1 MSTKHEGQDSRTA
14 DKFVVR
20 LKPSQR
26 DKVKARAQADN
37 RSMNDTMVDAIDRY
51 LEQGE
56 AFDELLRIVQQATQ
70 PQAGAFVTIHRS
82 YLQQLV
88 KAVIEMD
95 EDNATQ
101 GREFMVA
108 ALAVLGGDV

>member
-1 MSTKHEGQDSRTA
+1 MARIAGHDSRTA

-20 LKPSQR
+20 TKPEQR
-26 DKVKARAQADN
+26 ERLKARAQAEN
-37 RSMNDTMVDAIDRY
+37 RSMNDAVVTAIDRY
-51 LEQGE
+51 LDQGE
-56 AFDELLRIVQQATQ
+56 AFDELLRIVQQAIQ
-70 PQAGAFVTIHRS
+70 PQTGAFVTIHRS

-95 EDNATQ
+95 ALGTKQRTD
-101 GREFMVA
+101 FMGA

>member
-1 MSTKHEGQDSRTA
+1 MARFEGHDSRTA

-51 LEQGE
+51 LDQGE
-56 AFDELLRIVQQATQ
+56 AFDELMRIVNQAIQ
-70 PQAGAFVTIHRS
+70 PQTGEFVTIHRS

-95 EDNATQ
+95 ALGTKQRTD
-101 GREFMVA
+101 FMGA